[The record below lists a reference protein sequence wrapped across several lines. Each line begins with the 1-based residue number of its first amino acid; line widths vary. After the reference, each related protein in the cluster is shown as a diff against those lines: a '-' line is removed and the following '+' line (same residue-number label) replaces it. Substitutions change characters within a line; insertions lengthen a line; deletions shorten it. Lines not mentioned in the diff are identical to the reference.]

1 MSRRAFIARLGAM
14 AGGLGAMAG
23 AAALASP
30 AAPALA
36 RPPALAQSEI
46 PWTSI
51 GFSQTGLPLIVYHL
65 GSGPTRVLVLGGQH
79 GGPEAN
85 TIELANRLKQHFV
98 ETPADLPAALTLDV
112 LSDANPDGTA
122 AGIRQYLSG
131 VDPNRNWGGAD
142 WQADAYDSNGRFRPG
157 LGGSQPFSEQETR
170 ALGDWMLQTRP
181 ALTVNYHSAGG
192 FMFGSRDG
200 PAGELTAAYAGASG
214 YPVPT
219 PGGGSPLSYRAT
231 GSLNVWARSVG
242 LATLFI
248 ELSTPYVAEFDRNLA
263 GLRAVLPRLAAG

>member
-1 MSRRAFIARLGAM
+1 VSRRAFIARLGAV
-14 AGGLGAMAG
+14 AG

-30 AAPALA
+30 AAASPASAPRAPTL
-36 RPPALAQSEI
+36 LAQPEI
-46 PWTSI
+46 PWTPI
-51 GFSQTGLPLIVYHL
+51 GFSQTGLPLVVYHL
-65 GSGPTRVLVLGGQH
+65 GSGPTHVLVLGGQH

-85 TIELANRLKQHFV
+85 TIELANRLMTHFV
-98 ETPADLPAALTLDV
+98 RTPGDLPSELTLDV
-112 LSDANPDGTA
+112 LADANPDGTA

-142 WQADAYDSNGRFRPG
+142 WQSDAYDSNGRFRPG
-157 LGGSQPFSEQETR
+157 LGGEEPFSEQETR
-170 ALGDWMLQTRP
+170 ALADWMLQTRP

-200 PAGELTAAYAGASG
+200 AAGELTAAYSNASG

-242 LATLFI
+242 LGTLFI
-248 ELSTPYVAEFDRNLA
+248 ELSTPNVAEFDRNLS
-263 GLRAVLPRLAAG
+263 GLRAVLPRLATS

>member
-1 MSRRAFIARLGAM
+1 
-14 AGGLGAMAG
+14 MAG
-23 AAALASP
+23 AATLVSSASATNASATSALGLR
-30 AAPALA
+30 APGTI
-36 RPPALAQSEI
+36 AQIEI
-46 PWTSI
+46 PWTPI

-85 TIELANRLKQHFV
+85 TIELANRLKGHFV
-98 ETPADLPAALTLDV
+98 GSPADLPAGLTLDV
-112 LSDANPDGTA
+112 LTDANPDGTA

-142 WQADAYDSNGRFRPG
+142 WQSDAYDSNGRFRPG
-157 LGGSQPFSEQETR
+157 LGGSEPFSDQETR
-170 ALGDWMLQTRP
+170 ALADWMLQTRP

-200 PAGELTAAYAGASG
+200 AAGELTAAYAGASG

-242 LATLFI
+242 LGTLFI
-248 ELSTPYVAEFDRNLA
+248 ELSTPYVAELDRNLA
-263 GLRAVLPRLAAG
+263 GLRAVLSRLAAG